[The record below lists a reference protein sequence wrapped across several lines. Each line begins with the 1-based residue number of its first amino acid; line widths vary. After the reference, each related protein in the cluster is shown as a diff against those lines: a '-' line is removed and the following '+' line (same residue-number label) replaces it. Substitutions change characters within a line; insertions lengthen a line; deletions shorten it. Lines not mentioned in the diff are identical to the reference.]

1 MTIDPEALLDDFET
15 RRMHNCDFGHAAHV
29 AVAWAMLRRYDFTDA
44 VAHFGAG
51 IRYLAAAGGA
61 PEKYNATITVV
72 FLSLIAERIHASNHD
87 SFDAFAAANPDLMT
101 KDAVTRFYSD
111 ARLNSP
117 MARAGFMLPDRV
129 GV

>member
-29 AVAWAMLRRYDFTDA
+29 AVAWAMLRRHDFTDA

-72 FLSLIAERIHASNHD
+72 FLSLIAERIRPD
-87 SFDAFAAANPDLMT
+87 EDFDAFVAANPDLMH
-101 KDAVTRFYSD
+101 KEAVTGLYSPE
-111 ARLNSP
+111 RLNSP
-117 MARAGFMLPDRV
+117 AARAGFLLPDRV
-129 GV
+129 VV